1 MGVGRVEVSGQED
14 GIEGSLIAAESNSRR
29 GDRETRQFASNLG
42 SKQSSG
48 MKGGRLL
55 AQVLEVLNFPTS
67 ERRGSGGGLSVAG
80 SCFGTASFFVNAAA
94 VLWGVFHRDYP
105 SHAP

>member
-67 ERRGSGGGLSVAG
+67 ERRGILCECCSSLVGCLPSGLS
-80 SCFGTASFFVNAAA
+80 
-94 VLWGVFHRDYP
+94 
-105 SHAP
+105 